1 MLKTTVAALALAL
14 AATASAAGW
23 RDLRVDASSE
33 AAFQQSLAVFNEEL
47 SAERQHVFSAAL
59 MDIWIQGTTEA
70 KANQRE
76 YTASDYYQQ
85 LHGLSYEEVVT
96 FTDPT
101 GETAKARK
109 READRAQ
116 VVGASQPVSP
126 PGPAESEGAHG
137 SRAPSNRFG
146 LAHEDAEFRRSHA
159 ARRNRLDGSGYG
171 SGSGSAVAP
180 SVFGDTRSP
189 GTDLFIRPFCGPS

>member
-1 MLKTTVAALALAL
+1 MLKFAVAVLAVALAGV
-14 AATASAAGW
+14 ASAAGW

-33 AAFQQSLAVFNEEL
+33 AAFQQTLAAFKEEL
-47 SAERQHVFSAAL
+47 SPERQRVFQGAL

-76 YTASDYYQQ
+76 YTTTDYYQQ
-85 LHGLSYEEVVT
+85 LHGLSYDEVVL

-116 VVGASQPVSP
+116 VVNASQPVLS
-126 PGPAESEGAHG
+126 PGPASQKE
-137 SRAPSNRFG
+137 R
-146 LAHEDAEFRRSHA
+146 LEDAHQA
-159 ARRNRLDGSGYG
+159 IDSG
-171 SGSGSAVAP
+171 ALMR
-180 SVFGDTRSP
+180 TRSSGDSTP
-189 GTDLFIRPFCGPS
+189 RGGTTLTGPTPPPPQ

>member
-1 MLKTTVAALALAL
+1 MLKLTMVVLAVALAS
-14 AATASAAGW
+14 TAAAGW

-33 AAFQQSLAVFNEEL
+33 AAYQRSLAVFKEEL
-47 SAERQHVFSAAL
+47 SAERQRVFQGAL
-59 MDIWIQGTTEA
+59 MDIWIQGTTDA

-109 READRAQ
+109 REAERQ
-116 VVGASQPVSP
+116 VVDASQPVLSP
-126 PGPAESEGAHG
+126 FPPNQKERMDRAHQGIDSGELMRTRQGGHTERGANGLTGPG
-137 SRAPSNRFG
+137 APGDPRFQ
-146 LAHEDAEFRRSHA
+146 
-159 ARRNRLDGSGYG
+159 
-171 SGSGSAVAP
+171 
-180 SVFGDTRSP
+180 
-189 GTDLFIRPFCGPS
+189 